1 MGNSPFI
8 GNRTADTGTADVF
21 FQFSRLQSDMEAAIK
36 FMSRK
41 KNKAQAGEE
50 LVPCCVIGSQD
61 FFVVG
66 TGSGDDDLFR
76 GDDEG
81 TLCGSA
87 AVEHLL
93 DYSGFVFNAQAA
105 SSNAQKKRQK
115 PR

>member
-1 MGNSPFI
+1 
-8 GNRTADTGTADVF
+8 
-21 FQFSRLQSDMEAAIK
+21 
-36 FMSRK
+36 MSRK

-50 LVPCCVIGSQD
+50 LVPCCIIESQD

-66 TGSGDDDLFR
+66 TGSSDDDLFR

-93 DYSGFVFNAQAA
+93 DHGLEGLDDFALGDVLSRALDLVAFQTLGIVDGVPLCRRGGSNNEIFFKISENA
-105 SSNAQKKRQK
+105 
-115 PR
+115 

>member
-1 MGNSPFI
+1 
-8 GNRTADTGTADVF
+8 
-21 FQFSRLQSDMEAAIK
+21 MEAAIK

-66 TGSGDDDLFR
+66 AGSSDDDLLR

-81 TLCGSA
+81 TFCGGT

-93 DYSGFVFNAQAA
+93 DHSRLRF
-105 SSNAQKKRQK
+105 
-115 PR
+115 